1 MSIYI
6 VTAKATGAEIYR
18 YSADAPI
25 EWSGMQFADFDHTLE
40 VEAPGTVTDVPVV
53 AMTWTKLEY
62 LRRFTQDERIAI
74 RTAAKQV
81 PQLEDYL
88 ALLELASEVRSDD
101 PDIIAAL
108 QMLEGAGLIAA
119 GRASEILGGV

>member
-1 MSIYI
+1 
-6 VTAKATGAEIYR
+6 
-18 YSADAPI
+18 
-25 EWSGMQFADFDHTLE
+25 
-40 VEAPGTVTDVPVV
+40 
-53 AMTWTKLEY
+53 
-62 LRRFTQDERIAI
+62 
-74 RTAAKQV
+74 V

-119 GRASEILGGV
+119 GRASEILGGA

>member
-25 EWSGMQFADFDHTLE
+25 EWSGMQFATHDHTP
-40 VEAPGTVTDVPVV
+40 VADQGTVTDVPVV

-88 ALLELASEVRSDD
+88 ALLELATEVRSDD

-108 QMLEGAGLIAA
+108 QMLEGAGLIGA
-119 GRASEILGGV
+119 GRAQEILNG

>member
-81 PQLEDYL
+81 PALEDYV

-119 GRASEILGGV
+119 GRASEILGGA

>member
-81 PQLEDYL
+81 PALEDYV
-88 ALLELASEVRSDD
+88 ALLELATEVRSDD

-119 GRASEILGGV
+119 GRAQEILNGN

>member
-81 PQLEDYL
+81 PALEDYV

>member
-108 QMLEGAGLIAA
+108 TMLEGAGLLAA
-119 GRASEILGGV
+119 GRAQEILNGN

>member
-119 GRASEILGGV
+119 GRASEILGGA

>member
-81 PQLEDYL
+81 PALEDYV

-101 PDIIAAL
+101 PDIVAAL
-108 QMLEGAGLIAA
+108 QMLEGAGLIGA
-119 GRASEILGGV
+119 GRAQEISNGN

>member
-1 MSIYI
+1 MTIYI

-81 PQLEDYL
+81 PALEDYV

-119 GRASEILGGV
+119 GRASEILGGA

>member
-1 MSIYI
+1 MPIYSVI
-6 VTAKATGAEIYR
+6 DKATQAVKYEYT
-18 YSADAPI
+18 ADAPI
-25 EWSGMQFADFDHTLE
+25 EWTGMEFATHDHVPIVTDN
-40 VEAPGTVTDVPVV
+40 PVTDVPVI

-74 RTAAKQV
+74 RTAAKTV

-101 PDIIAAL
+101 PDIASAL
-108 QMLEGAGLIAA
+108 TMLEQSGLLAA
-119 GRASEILGGV
+119 GRAQEILNGN

>member
-1 MSIYI
+1 
-6 VTAKATGAEIYR
+6 
-18 YSADAPI
+18 
-25 EWSGMQFADFDHTLE
+25 MQFADFDHTLE

-119 GRASEILGGV
+119 GRASEILGGA